1 MPNVKLTRKQ
11 EQAIAALLEQPELT
25 LAAKTVGV
33 SPVTLWRWL
42 QKQEFREAY
51 EAAKKRLVEGA
62 INRIQTAAGKA
73 LNTLLEIMESGQRE
87 SARVQAA
94 KTILDLAFHVA
105 ALEEI
110 EKRLEALEQKLE
122 GGGYREAGTA
132 YKAY

>member
-25 LAAKTVGV
+25 LAAKAVGV

-42 QKQEFREAY
+42 QKPEFKEAY

-62 INRIQTAAGKA
+62 INRIQAATGKA
-73 LNTLLEIMESGQRE
+73 LDTLLEVMGSGEKE
-87 SARVQAA
+87 SARVSAA

-110 EKRLEALEQKLE
+110 EKRLEALEEKL
-122 GGGYREAGTA
+122 GGGNREAGTA
-132 YKAY
+132 YKAH